1 MKKLNEKA
9 LINSASSSSWSKSEK
24 RQANFIVSQVKS
36 LIFGIKQ
43 PYTFIKVSKVIVF
56 LRTINTT

>member
-24 RQANFIVSQVKS
+24 RQANFIVNQVKS
-36 LIFGIKQ
+36 LIFGMKQ
-43 PYTFIKVSKVIVF
+43 PYTIIKVSKDVIF
-56 LRTINTT
+56 